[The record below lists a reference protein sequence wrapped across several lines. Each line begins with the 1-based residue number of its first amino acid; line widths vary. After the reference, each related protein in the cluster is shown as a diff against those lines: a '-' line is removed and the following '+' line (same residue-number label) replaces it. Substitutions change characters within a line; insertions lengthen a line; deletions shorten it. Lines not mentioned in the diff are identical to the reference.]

1 MGDQSLLPMQVS
13 LRLLIPERKA
23 PTSCPCVLSSWATPD
38 QRSWPRS
45 EGSSLWWRALPFT
58 WWDWQLISLL
68 SNVQPKI
75 GRQERKGSKE
85 QDDRLDPDHINN
97 HIKYKWSKDSK

>member
-13 LRLLIPERKA
+13 LRLLIPGREA
-23 PTSCPCVLSSWATPD
+23 PTSCPCVMSSWATPD

-45 EGSSLWWRALPFT
+45 EGSSLWWRALSST
-58 WWDWQLISLL
+58 WWASPRDWQLISLL

-75 GRQERKGSKE
+75 GRQESNRSRK
-85 QDDRLDPDHINN
+85 
-97 HIKYKWSKDSK
+97 